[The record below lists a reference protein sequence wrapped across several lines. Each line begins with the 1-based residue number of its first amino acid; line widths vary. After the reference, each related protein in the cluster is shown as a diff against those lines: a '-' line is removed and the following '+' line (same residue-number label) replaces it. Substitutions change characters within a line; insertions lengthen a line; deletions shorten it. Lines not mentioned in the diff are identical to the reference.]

1 MKKHRSR
8 FLSGLLVVA
17 MVAALA
23 IPAAAEMVQLNAT
36 TGVTIYVD
44 DQKVDPR
51 NSQGDQ
57 VDALLTGGTTY
68 LPIRALGDALGKDI
82 GWDESTTTAYV
93 SGYEA
98 DPKAAEYLEEY
109 FDIAP
114 LSGTVSRAAFDAALE
129 AIGGSATEGTGDL
142 TVADAVVAAVKAAG
156 LDELAQTY
164 TRDNNAKANER
175 IAAYG
180 LPAMEGEAA
189 AYVAAALDSD
199 LAYAT
204 FDFDAALD
212 AETANTLLMN
222 AVNISGQGR
231 RYLGRAS
238 DSDIYSKLQAA
249 WDSFGNFDDPVLS
262 SLGEQL
268 VLQQASTGYNLKF
281 DGYNAN
287 FLSEYTL
294 QYGHSD
300 ITHAVQLIA
309 LLNSEGID
317 ALIQLEPKTSIYEYM
332 VEWGDPTQV
341 ESTPT
346 YELRQIEG
354 TDRWLCYATE
364 YDMKLEFDS
373 IEDKNAFDGIV
384 NEYAKKWIANENE
397 DGSFT
402 PSLLAGAWWQ
412 PLYTSTVPMADT
424 EAYTLIQDNVIHN
437 GAYSIHPFSLAGN
450 NAEIVRVVSE
460 EAPDLSVDVV
470 DLYVNMAFFRYLN
483 GDDSE

>member
-129 AIGGSATEGTGDL
+129 AIGGSATEGTGGL

-180 LPAMEGEAA
+180 LPAMEGEVA

-222 AVNISGQGR
+222 AVDISGQGR
-231 RYLGRAS
+231 NYLGMAS
-238 DSDIYSKLQAA
+238 DSDIYAKLQSAFDA
-249 WDSFGNFDDPVLS
+249 IYDFSTLNDDTVQQLWSIGETLVSERITTGFGLKS
-262 SLGEQL
+262 SDYD
-268 VLQQASTGYNLKF
+268 AR
-281 DGYNAN
+281 
-287 FLSEYTL
+287 FLDEYTI
-294 QYGHSD
+294 QYGHSN
-300 ITHAVQLIA
+300 ITHAKQLIA
-309 LLNSEGID
+309 LLNSEGIG
-317 ALIQLEPKTSIYEYM
+317 AKVALEPKISIFEFPEYSGDLSTSI
-332 VEWGDPTQV
+332 
-341 ESTPT
+341 
-346 YELRQIEG
+346 
-354 TDRWLCYATE
+354 E

-373 IEDKNAFDGIV
+373 LEDRAAFMDLV
-384 NEYAKKWIANENE
+384 NPYVTRGMEGNTHSQL
-397 DGSFT
+397 D
-402 PSLLAGAWWQ
+402 GAWLT
-412 PLYTSTVPMADT
+412 PCFNSYAEIDGYD
-424 EAYTLIQDNVIHN
+424 EICDNVVAC
-437 GAYSIHPFSLAGN
+437 GKYSLHPFSLPEQVEAVSASISEAADAF
-450 NAEIVRVVSE
+450 NATLEEGDTPITTEVVPLWCNP
-460 EAPDLSVDVV
+460 AF
-470 DLYVNMAFFRYLN
+470 YVYLQDMAA
-483 GDDSE
+483 SA

>member
-1 MKKHRSR
+1 
-8 FLSGLLVVA
+8 
-17 MVAALA
+17 
-23 IPAAAEMVQLNAT
+23 
-36 TGVTIYVD
+36 
-44 DQKVDPR
+44 
-51 NSQGDQ
+51 
-57 VDALLTGGTTY
+57 
-68 LPIRALGDALGKDI
+68 
-82 GWDESTTTAYV
+82 
-93 SGYEA
+93 
-98 DPKAAEYLEEY
+98 
-109 FDIAP
+109 
-114 LSGTVSRAAFDAALE
+114 
-129 AIGGSATEGTGDL
+129 
-142 TVADAVVAAVKAAG
+142 
-156 LDELAQTY
+156 
-164 TRDNNAKANER
+164 
-175 IAAYG
+175 
-180 LPAMEGEAA
+180 MEGEAA